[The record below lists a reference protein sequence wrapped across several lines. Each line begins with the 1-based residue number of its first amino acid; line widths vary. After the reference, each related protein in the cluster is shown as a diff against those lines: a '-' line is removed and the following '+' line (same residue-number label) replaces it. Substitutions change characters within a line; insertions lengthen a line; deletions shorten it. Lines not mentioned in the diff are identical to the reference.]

1 MIADNVTDFLDHLM
15 REYPS
20 TKYSCFKRSFYNE
33 KIESEDLHDGV
44 ICYKGYYQAIRAAL
58 VSLFLRFFLPSF
70 FSPTLL
76 TLITAW
82 PSCCQR

>member
-1 MIADNVTDFLDHLM
+1 MTDFLDHLM

-58 VSLFLRFFLPSF
+58 VSLFVLFFLPVLSR
-70 FSPTLL
+70 L
-76 TLITAW
+76 
-82 PSCCQR
+82 C